1 MRRSSTQSLSD
12 GELFYIIHH
21 GVRFT
26 GMPDWGEGSPD
37 EDVDSWEL
45 VHFVRHLPRI
55 TPDEIQE
62 MEKLNPRSPSEQ
74 EEEHH
79 HGGGAAS
86 ETRPPR
92 ADEHR

>member
-1 MRRSSTQSLSD
+1 M
-12 GELFYIIHH
+12 
-21 GVRFT
+21 
-26 GMPDWGEGSPD
+26 
-37 EDVDSWEL
+37 
-45 VHFVRHLPRI
+45 